1 MFKRKAFYLYDQ
13 ALQGIEIGIS
23 FNTQA
28 ISNLKPE
35 NIEIVFGQ
43 VELSEEIK
51 TWDDL
56 FGITKR
62 YKSVCAG
69 ADGKYWYT
77 QIIDECENYDKTTIE
92 LL

>member
-56 FGITKR
+56 FDSKKVVTINKN
-62 YKSVCAG
+62 
-69 ADGKYWYT
+69 D
-77 QIIDECENYDKTTIE
+77 IIKAFSC
-92 LL
+92 L